1 MVNYVTHKNEEINK
15 LIETSRDNINI
26 KDKNIQEDVNKL
38 LEVMENLQKISDE
51 KENILLLLDENE

>member
-26 KDKNIQEDVNKL
+26 KDKNI
-38 LEVMENLQKISDE
+38 
-51 KENILLLLDENE
+51 